1 MTGTLKTPLTRI
13 YTEPALND
21 SEALAYLLTGAPLG
35 KWDSDSAGLIAK
47 AALRLGRNYVDAVM
61 GTVGIDEFDI
71 KSSQLGQNSMIVG
84 KRITPRLY
92 ARYIM
97 DILTTQMQFA
107 VEYKLT
113 ENISIETR
121 AGSTH
126 SSDIKYNI
134 EFE

>member
-1 MTGTLKTPLTRI
+1 
-13 YTEPALND
+13 
-21 SEALAYLLTGAPLG
+21 
-35 KWDSDSAGLIAK
+35 
-47 AALRLGRNYVDAVM
+47 M

-71 KSSQLGQNSMIVG
+71 KSTNLGQNSMIVG
-84 KRITPRLY
+84 KRISPRLY

-97 DILTTQMQFA
+97 DVLTTQMQFA

-134 EFE
+134 EFD